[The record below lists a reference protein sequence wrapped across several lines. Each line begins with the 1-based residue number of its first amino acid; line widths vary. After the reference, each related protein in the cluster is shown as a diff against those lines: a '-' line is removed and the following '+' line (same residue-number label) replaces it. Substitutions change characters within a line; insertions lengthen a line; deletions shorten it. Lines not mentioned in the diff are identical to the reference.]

1 MLLFSSCNKKEKDKE
16 IVQTEIAG
24 KWIIK
29 KEIFTETEDGEVKP
43 ETLTFSGNDSYI
55 EFKDGMM
62 KIVFLD
68 DAEDQSWDIY
78 TQPYTISSDSKKIVV
93 SCINEDE
100 CFTENTTV
108 EIRKLDSKNLVL
120 YFIDTEIVDGT
131 NYKWES
137 EVHCVRP

>member
-1 MLLFSSCNKKEKDKE
+1 VNHTSDTMKIFNALTSSLISALICMLLFSSCDKKEKDKE

-78 TQPYTISSDSKKIVV
+78 TQPYTISSDSKKIIV
-93 SCINEDE
+93 S
-100 CFTENTTV
+100 
-108 EIRKLDSKNLVL
+108 
-120 YFIDTEIVDGT
+120 
-131 NYKWES
+131 
-137 EVHCVRP
+137 